1 MVPNAN
7 IKYEEVILRG
17 IAAAPGISIGPIY
30 VYDREVPEVI
40 ERSTSPDEAEREI
53 TRLTNA
59 VERSQ
64 KELRKILAFAEQKIG
79 EAKARVFEAQMLILE
94 DTHLFSTI
102 HERIR
107 RDLKNAEFIVADE
120 IGKYQ
125 KMMLT
130 SDDEYMLERAQDVED
145 LKNRIIRNIRE
156 EKLYS
161 KLEGSAIIVSKKL
174 TAADTVLFSRN
185 EVLGYATEL
194 GGITSHSALLSRALK
209 IPAVV
214 GLREVMSQAQ
224 TTAEAVIDGYNG
236 LLILNPS
243 EAAVEEYRRKQER
256 HRQFEEKLAGLK
268 DLPAITL
275 DGRRIELSA
284 NIEFEEE
291 VEFVI
296 LQGSAGI
303 GLYRTEILL
312 LGKDTFPT
320 EEEQYEKY
328 RAIADKIF
336 PQRVVL
342 RTFDIGGDKLLPQA
356 YQESNP
362 FLGWR
367 GIRIS
372 LDEPEM
378 FLQQLRA
385 CLKASTRKNVGIMFP
400 MVTSVKEIREARR
413 YLEQAKTELRKVNVP
428 FDERIPVGAM
438 IETPSAA
445 VLAEELAAEL
455 DFISIGTNDLIQY
468 LLAVDRANTFV
479 SDLYQEFH
487 PAVLKA
493 VQFVIEHGH
502 RKKVWVGMCGEMAG
516 DPLATLL
523 LVGLGLDEF
532 SVNPSVLPEI
542 KKIIRATR
550 YKEARKI
557 AKKALTMHSEDEVKE
572 YLTSIVKEKFPDI
585 VLEN

>member
-7 IKYEEVILRG
+7 TKYEEVILRG

-130 SDDEYMLERAQDVED
+130 SDDESMLERAQDVED

-161 KLEGSAIIVSKKL
+161 KLVGSAIIVSKKL

-214 GLREVMSQAQ
+214 GLREVMSHAQ
-224 TTAEAVIDGYNG
+224 ITAEAVIDGYNG

-385 CLKASTRKNVGIMFP
+385 CLKASARKNVGIMFP

-413 YLEQAKTELRKVNVP
+413 YLEQAKTELRKDNLP

-572 YLTSIVKEKFPDI
+572 YLTLVMKEKFPDI